1 MFGRTKKLA
10 ARATNGFTT
19 ICVAG
24 LYGKTENSRF
34 ELRGVVLAG
43 MAWLAVAGEMKA
55 EAQPG
60 GSFTNLTDISL
71 EQLVNIE
78 VTSVSKKENRL
89 NQSPAA
95 ISVITQEDIRRSG
108 LTSIPELL
116 RLAPGM
122 DVAQINAS
130 TWAISSRG
138 FNGQFADKL
147 LVLVDGRSIYA
158 PAFGGVFWG
167 LQDTVLEDLDRIEII
182 RGPGATLWGAN
193 AVNGVINIITKSAKE
208 TQGLLIS
215 TSAGTE
221 EQPATSLRYGG
232 QLGSNVYYRVY
243 AKYVNHDNFVDASG
257 NETADSWDALRGGAR
272 LDWEATEG
280 DLLTLQGDYYG
291 GTFNHNVVLT
301 SLTPPYAQ
309 NITSGDYNSGGNLL
323 GRWTHDFTGSSQ
335 LTVQGYYDHT
345 RNADAGTEGLPDVY
359 DFDAQHR
366 FALGQRQDIVW
377 GAGYRYSHVENRN
390 ASFITWNPPVRH
402 DQLYSAFAQDDITVV
417 EDRLHLTLGSKV
429 EHNDYTGFEFEPS
442 GRLLWTPSEKQT
454 VWGAVSRAVRTPA
467 VFETSARYN
476 SNFLASPF
484 APPVQVA
491 LSGNPNFKSEEVLS
505 YELGYRIEPTRRLS
519 FDLATYYTIYDRLR
533 FFGASGAPFFQPT
546 PVPHMVV
553 PEEFNNGLSASTY
566 GAEVSA
572 QWQAA
577 DCWKL
582 MGSYSWLHMNLH
594 AGDTMAGDSPQQ
606 QFQIRSYL
614 NLPGNLELNNALYYV
629 DTLPNQGIPSYFRLD
644 AGLVWR
650 PNRSWE
656 IGIWGQN
663 LLNGRHAEFTSR
675 TTPMLTEVPRGVTGR
690 VTLLF

>member
-1 MFGRTKKLA
+1 MVCLG
-10 ARATNGFTT
+10 
-19 ICVAG
+19 
-24 LYGKTENSRF
+24 
-34 ELRGVVLAG
+34 LAG
-43 MAWLAVAGEMKA
+43 ELKA
-55 EAQPG
+55 EDKSG
-60 GSFTNLTDISL
+60 GSFTNSTDISL

-78 VTSVSKKENRL
+78 VTSVSKKETKL

-95 ISVITQEDIRRSG
+95 IFVITQEDIRRSG

-130 TWAISSRG
+130 DWAISSRG
-138 FNGQFADKL
+138 FNGQYADKL
-147 LVLVDGRSIYA
+147 LVMVDGRSVYT
-158 PAFGGVFWG
+158 PAFAGVFWG
-167 LQDTVLEDLDRIEII
+167 VQDTVLEDLDRIEII

-208 TQGLLIS
+208 TQGLLVS

-257 NETADSWDALRGGAR
+257 NETADSWNALRGGAR

-291 GTFNHNVVLT
+291 GTYNHNVVMT
-301 SLTPPYAQ
+301 SLTPPFSQ
-309 NITSGDYNSGGNLL
+309 NITPADYNSGRNLL
-323 GRWTHDFTGSSQ
+323 GRWTHDFTGTSQ

-345 RNADAGTEGLPDVY
+345 RNADAGAEGLPDVY

-366 FALGQRQDIVW
+366 FALGKRQDVVW
-377 GAGYRYSHVENRN
+377 GAGYRYTHLENQN
-390 ASFITWNPPVRH
+390 APALTWNPPIRN
-402 DQLYSAFAQDDITVV
+402 DQLFSAFGQDDITVV
-417 EDRLHLTLGSKV
+417 EDRLHLTLGSKF
-429 EHNDYTGFEFEPS
+429 EHNDYTGFEVQPS

-454 VWGAVSRAVRTPA
+454 AWAAVSRAVRTPA
-467 VFETSARYN
+467 VFETSARYT

-484 APPVQVA
+484 GPPVQVV

-505 YELGYRIEPTRRLS
+505 YELGYRIEPMRRLS
-519 FDLATYYTIYDRLR
+519 FDLAAYYTTYDRLR
-533 FFGASGAPFFQPT
+533 FFETNGAPFVQPT
-546 PVPHMVV
+546 PVPHVVV
-553 PEEFNNGLSASTY
+553 PKEFNNGLSASAY
-566 GAEVSA
+566 GAELTG

-582 MGSYSWLHMNLH
+582 MASYSWLHMNLH
-594 AGDTMAGDSPQQ
+594 TGDTTAGDSPQQ
-606 QFQIRSYL
+606 QFQVRSYL
-614 NLPGNLELNNALYYV
+614 NLPGNVELNNALYYV
-629 DTLPNQGIPSYFRLD
+629 DGLPNRGIPSYLRLD

-656 IGIWGQN
+656 IGVWGQN
-663 LLNGRHAEFTSR
+663 LLDGRHAEFSSAR
-675 TTPMLTEVPRGVTGR
+675 TTVLTEIPRNFYAKVTWR
-690 VTLLF
+690 F